1 MPNYKLTIEYN
12 GANFS
17 GSQVQS
23 RGLENQNESI
33 LRTVQGE
40 LEKAL
45 QIYFRVSERILT
57 IFSGRTDTGV
67 HAIGQVVNFKIASQV
82 IKTLSAEYE
91 NILEENPDKFLI
103 SLNGILPDDLAVVKI
118 ARVVENFNARFDA
131 KSREYLYKIFVRRHK
146 PVLRL
151 DSLTWV
157 KEPLDFDAMA
167 AHAKKFLG
175 KQDFSDYSK
184 LDESQSDIYCNVLES
199 ELVMES
205 KICFK
210 FRIKADRFL
219 RHMVRRIVGEL
230 IEVGKQV
237 AAGEK
242 YDPENF
248 TFISESGSKQEL
260 VKIKVN
266 KSAAPEGLTLMAV
279 EY

>member
-12 GANFS
+12 GADFS

-23 RGLENQNESI
+23 RDLSEIEEAKP
-33 LRTVQGE
+33 RTVQGE

-45 QIYFRVSERILT
+45 KIYFRTSENIVT
-57 IFSGRTDTGV
+57 NFSGRTDAGV
-67 HAIGQVVNFKIASQV
+67 HAIGQVVNFKIDDEL
-82 IKTLSAEYE
+82 LSSVSSEYE
-91 NILEENPDKFLI
+91 NIIEENPDKFLI
-103 SLNGILPDDLAVVKI
+103 GLNGILPEDLVLVKVK
-118 ARVVENFNARFDA
+118 RVADEFNARFDA

-175 KQDFSDYSK
+175 KQDFADYSK
-184 LDESQSDIYCNVLES
+184 PDEQLNSTECNVLEA
-199 ELVMES
+199 ELIKES

-230 IEVGKQV
+230 IEVGKRV

-242 YDPENF
+242 YDPEHF
-248 TFISESGSKQEL
+248 AFISESGFNQEL
-260 VKIKVN
+260 VKIKIN
-266 KSAAPEGLTLMAV
+266 KSAPAEGLTLMKL